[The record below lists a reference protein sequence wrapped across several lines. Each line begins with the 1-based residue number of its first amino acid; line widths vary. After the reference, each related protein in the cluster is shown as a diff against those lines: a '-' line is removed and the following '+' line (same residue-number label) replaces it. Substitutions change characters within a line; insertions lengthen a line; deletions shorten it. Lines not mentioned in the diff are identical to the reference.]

1 MLNERNW
8 GKLLYFI
15 DLWIFSSSAVAGLP
29 NFSSEYLRASPC
41 VATRKLFT
49 INSYG
54 VAKQIPPLP
63 FSPLPADD
71 ELNEPTDAF
80 AMQKSLN

>member
-15 DLWIFSSSAVAGLP
+15 GLWLLSSSADAGLP
-29 NFSSEYLRASPC
+29 NFSSEYLRASSC

-54 VAKQIPPLP
+54 VAKQIP
-63 FSPLPADD
+63 SPLPADD